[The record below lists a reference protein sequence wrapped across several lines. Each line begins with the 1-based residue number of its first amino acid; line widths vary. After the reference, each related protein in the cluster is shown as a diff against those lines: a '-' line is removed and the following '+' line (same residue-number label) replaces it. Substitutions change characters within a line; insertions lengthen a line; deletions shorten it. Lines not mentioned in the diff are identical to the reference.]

1 MDVSLLKELL
11 DRERSSSSL
20 QRVEKDLYA
29 NIGAY
34 MKNLEKKLAE
44 VPKESKKSFFLDD
57 ELKSAKKLSK
67 FLFEKR
73 MGKIINTAAR
83 TAKTAKTAKGDLTSD
98 RDALTREEY
107 EMLERLVEMIKCGRE
122 NILKIMNE
130 EKAYKMVV
138 GSKDKKKEKKME
150 MKGICLARSLK
161 DIPEFMGSNG
171 ESYIIHEEDIITLP
185 EETAKML
192 IKSGLAIKLILNDG
206 DFVEDA

>member
-1 MDVSLLKELL
+1 MDVSLLKDLL

-130 EKAYKMVV
+130 EKAYKMVA
-138 GSKDKKKEKKME
+138 GSKDKKKGKKME

-161 DIPEFMGSNG
+161 DVPEFMGSNG

-192 IKSGLAIKLILNDG
+192 IKSGLAIKLILNEG
-206 DFVEDA
+206 DAR

>member
-1 MDVSLLKELL
+1 MDVSLLKDLL

-44 VPKESKKSFFLDD
+44 VPKESKKRFFLDD
-57 ELKSAKKLSK
+57 ELKSAKKLSE

-73 MGKIINTAAR
+73 MGKIINTAAKA
-83 TAKTAKTAKGDLTSD
+83 AKAAKGDLTLNQNV
-98 RDALTREEY
+98 LTEEEY

-122 NILKIMNE
+122 SILKIMNE
-130 EKAYKMVV
+130 EKAYKTMA
-138 GSKDKKKEKKME
+138 GSKGKKKEKKME
-150 MKGICLARSLK
+150 MRGICLARSLK

-171 ESYIIHEEDIITLP
+171 ESYIIYEEDIVTLP
-185 EETAKML
+185 EEMAQML
-192 IKSGLAIKLILNDG
+192 IKSGSVIKLSINEG
-206 DFVEDA
+206 DLVEDA

>member
-1 MDVSLLKELL
+1 MDVSLLKDLL

-83 TAKTAKTAKGDLTSD
+83 TAKAAKGDLTSD

-122 NILKIMNE
+122 NILKIMDE
-130 EKAYKMVV
+130 EKAYKMVA
-138 GSKDKKKEKKME
+138 GSKDKKKGKKME

-192 IKSGLAIKLILNDG
+192 IKSGLAIKLILNEG

>member
-1 MDVSLLKELL
+1 MDVSLLKDLL

-44 VPKESKKSFFLDD
+44 VPKESKKSFFLDY

-73 MGKIINTAAR
+73 MGKLINTAAR
-83 TAKTAKTAKGDLTSD
+83 MAKTEKGDLISD

-122 NILKIMNE
+122 NILKTIDE
-130 EKAYKMVV
+130 EKAYKTVV
-138 GSKDKKKEKKME
+138 GSKGKKKEKKME
-150 MKGICLARSLK
+150 MKGICLVRSLK

-192 IKSGLAIKLILNDG
+192 IKNGLAIKLILNEG